1 MKDDREAKARAAGAL
16 FHELHAG
23 PEVLVLAN
31 PWDAGT
37 ARLFAAIGFRALATT
52 SAGIAFSL
60 GRRDGDG
67 ALSRDET
74 LAATAAIV
82 DAVDVPVSADL
93 ENGFG
98 DRPEDAAETVRR
110 AGALGLAGGSIEDA
124 TFRAEDPILPLS
136 LAVERIH
143 AAVEAARALPHR
155 FVLTARAENFLR
167 GRPDLDDTLRRLQ
180 AFEKAGADV
189 LFAPGLPTRGA
200 LEDACRSLTKPFN
213 YVVGCGPTRF
223 TVAELREIGV
233 RRVSVGATL
242 ARQALEGARR
252 AAQAIVTEG
261 TFGYLEGLPPFAE
274 VNRLMRAHA
283 TTV

>member
-1 MKDDREAKARAAGAL
+1 MKHDREAKARAAGAV
-16 FHELHAG
+16 FRELHAS
-23 PEVLVLAN
+23 PDVLVLAN
-31 PWDAGT
+31 AWDAGT
-37 ARLFAAIGFRALATT
+37 ARLFAALGFRALATT

-67 ALSRDET
+67 ALSREET
-74 LAATAAIV
+74 LAATAPIV
-82 DAVDVPVSADL
+82 DAVDLPVSADL

-98 DRPEDAAETVRR
+98 DQPEDAAETIRR

-124 TFRAEDPILPLS
+124 TFRPDDPILPLS

-143 AAVEAARALPHR
+143 AAVEAARALPHP
-155 FVLTARAENFLR
+155 FVLTARAEAFLR
-167 GRPDLDDTLRRLQ
+167 GQPDLDETLKRLQ

-189 LFAPGLPTRGA
+189 LFAPGLPSRRA

-223 TVAELREIGV
+223 TLAELREIGV

-242 ARQALEGARR
+242 ARHAFESIRR
-252 AAQAIVTEG
+252 AAHAIVSDG
-261 TFGYLEGLPPFAE
+261 TFGYLEGLPPFDE
-274 VNRLMRAHA
+274 VNRLMR
-283 TTV
+283 TPDEG